1 MAFKGWLTLTLSNID
16 LVELAPGA
24 VINIGFVQVNGRVR
38 TATAEVP
45 NAIEIR
51 EIEKRYGSEVEVHV
65 ISRST
70 LLDSYIEYKKTA
82 FPPLAVEPWRPI
94 QQSDSSQ
101 VVVPLPICR
110 KNERNTFDFIEGI
123 ESIPSL
129 LQVVRQKGLIV
140 LKVR

>member
-1 MAFKGWLTLTLSNID
+1 MTLSDID
-16 LVELAPGA
+16 LVELAPSA

-45 NAIEIR
+45 SVNEIR
-51 EIEKRYGSEVEVHV
+51 EIEKRYGSKVEIHV
-65 ISRST
+65 VTRST
-70 LLDSYIEYKKTA
+70 LLDSYIEFKKTA

-101 VVVPLPICR
+101 VFVPLPICR
-110 KNERNTFDFIEGI
+110 RNERNTLDFIEGI

-140 LKVR
+140 LKVQ